1 MGSIVPFKGNS
12 LPDFLIA
19 SDADNSEFSHGAGE
33 GFGVLSYRGKVWRLK
48 HKGEEHVLTKD
59 GEPTQRLNLVMIRAN
74 KGYSKIYYAKK
85 YAEGDDAAPDC
96 FSPDGVKP
104 DPSVQRPQC
113 KTCEACP
120 MNVWGSRM
128 TDEGKKA
135 KACQDSRRMAVLLM
149 DPKLDIS
156 TEEPVLLRIPPASLT
171 ELKTY
176 ADGMSRAGVALY
188 KIITQVS
195 FDTDASFPKL
205 LFKAFGWDE
214 SQADT
219 WSALRESD
227 TVKRILDASEVPD
240 TAASTT
246 AQPVHDA
253 VVDAEEEDEDEEVPP
268 PSKPASKAKE
278 TPPSTKPAKAASTK
292 SAPKVKAVAPPADDD
307 DDDDGE
313 VTDVDEDD
321 ADALVSKLLAGDDD

>member
-149 DPKLDIS
+149 DP
-156 TEEPVLLRIPPASLT
+156 
-171 ELKTY
+171 
-176 ADGMSRAGVALY
+176 
-188 KIITQVS
+188 
-195 FDTDASFPKL
+195 
-205 LFKAFGWDE
+205 
-214 SQADT
+214 
-219 WSALRESD
+219 
-227 TVKRILDASEVPD
+227 
-240 TAASTT
+240 
-246 AQPVHDA
+246 
-253 VVDAEEEDEDEEVPP
+253 
-268 PSKPASKAKE
+268 
-278 TPPSTKPAKAASTK
+278 
-292 SAPKVKAVAPPADDD
+292 
-307 DDDDGE
+307 
-313 VTDVDEDD
+313 
-321 ADALVSKLLAGDDD
+321 